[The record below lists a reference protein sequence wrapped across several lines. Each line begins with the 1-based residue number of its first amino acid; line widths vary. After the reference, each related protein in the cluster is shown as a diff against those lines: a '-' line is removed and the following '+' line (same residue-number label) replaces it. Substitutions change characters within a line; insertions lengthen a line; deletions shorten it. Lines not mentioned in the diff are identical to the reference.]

1 MTLDAALLAEWIPLR
16 VHARE
21 GGFVVEWC
29 YLGGERFTEPFFDDT
44 LQRRLRYPFNWLFR
58 HETSLEELLALE
70 ARSPGLRPTGLIF
83 HMSRCGSTLL
93 AQTLAALPR
102 NVVLSEPAPVDTVLR
117 ARWGEETPT
126 DEQRIAWLRGMV
138 GVLGQ
143 KRHAPEQHLFIKFD
157 AWALLQWPLI
167 QRAFPGVPWLFLYR
181 EPVEVMASHQ
191 RHSGAHL
198 VPGVLEP
205 ALLGLSPEQLPGM
218 PREEYGAR
226 VLASLCEAAL
236 RAWES
241 RSGPARLVEY
251 RELPAVIPSLL
262 SELFGLEFSME
273 ELASMREVMGRDAKN
288 PVLPFEDDSAMKQR
302 ALTGSAREAVERWVR
317 PLYSRLEEARC
328 DTRRMD

>member
-1 MTLDAALLAEWIPLR
+1 MTRDETLLAEWIPLR

-29 YLGGERFTEPFFDDT
+29 YLGGQRFTEPFFDDT
-44 LQRRLRYPFNWLFR
+44 LQSRFRYPFNWLFR
-58 HETSLEELLALE
+58 HQTSLEELLALE
-70 ARSPGLRPTGLIF
+70 ARSPGLPPTGLIF

-117 ARWGEETPT
+117 ARWGQETPT
-126 DEQRIAWLRGMV
+126 EEQRIAWLRGMV

-191 RHSGAHL
+191 RHRGAHM

-205 ALLGLSPEQLPGM
+205 ALLGWSPEQLPGM
-218 PREEYGAR
+218 HPEEYGAR
-226 VLASLCEAAL
+226 VLGSLCEAAL

-251 RELPAVIPSLL
+251 RELPAVIPSLFA
-262 SELFGLEFSME
+262 ELFGLEPSAE
-273 ELASMREVMGRDAKN
+273 ELAVMREAMGRDAKN
-288 PVLPFEDDSAMKQR
+288 PVLAFEDDSAMKQR
-302 ALTGSAREAVERWVR
+302 ALTGPAREAVERWVR
-317 PLYSRLEEARC
+317 PQYARLEAAR
-328 DTRRMD
+328 RGGGGW

>member
-1 MTLDAALLAEWIPLR
+1 MTMDATLLAEWFPVR

-21 GGFVVEWC
+21 GGFDVEWC
-29 YLGGERFTEPFFDDT
+29 HLGGQRFTEPFFDDT
-44 LQRRLRYPFNWLFR
+44 IQRRLRYPFNWLFR
-58 HETSLEELLALE
+58 HQTSLDELAELE
-70 ARSPGLRPTGLIF
+70 ALSPGLPPTGLIF

-102 NVVLSEPAPVDTVLR
+102 NIVLSEPAPVDTVLR

-126 DEQRIAWLRGMV
+126 EEQRIAWLRGMV
-138 GVLGQ
+138 SVLGR
-143 KRHAPEQHLFIKFD
+143 KRHATERHLFIKFD

-181 EPVEVMASHQ
+181 DPVEVMASHL

-205 ALLGLSPEQLPGM
+205 ALLGWSPEQLPGM

-236 RAWES
+236 GAWES
-241 RSGPARLVEY
+241 RRGPARLVEY
-251 RELPAVIPSLL
+251 RELPAVIPSLY
-262 SELFGLEFSME
+262 SELFGLELSGE
-273 ELASMREVMGRDAKN
+273 ELAVMREAMGKDAKN
-288 PVLPFEDDSAMKQR
+288 PALPFEDDSAMKQR
-302 ALTGSAREAVERWVR
+302 ALTGPAREAVERWVR
-317 PLYSRLEEARC
+317 PLYARLETARR
-328 DTRRMD
+328 DMRRMG